1 MTNQIK
7 TLITTALFTAA
18 FFTASTQPVFAA
30 NETTD
35 SVATSSASA
44 EVSTS
49 ATTTMEILRE
59 KVQADQKLVVA
70 NNMNLTEKEAKAF
83 WPIYDAYQKDLQSIN
98 KRMTGVID
106 AYALAYNKGAV
117 LNDTAKKLL
126 DDSIAIEI
134 SESKLKQTYA
144 DKLSKVIPAAKAARY
159 IQIENKIRAIVKY
172 QLAEAIPL
180 VE

>member
-1 MTNQIK
+1 MSTQAK
-7 TLITTALFTAA
+7 KLLRSALLTAA
-18 FFTASTQPVFAA
+18 VAAAFIQPAFALNDAAATAAASTAPVEA
-30 NETTD
+30 TD
-35 SVATSSASA
+35 SATN
-44 EVSTS
+44 
-49 ATTTMEILRE
+49 TMEILRE
-59 KVQADQKLVVA
+59 KVKADKKLVVA
-70 NNMNLTEKEAKAF
+70 NNMHLTEKEAKVF
-83 WPIYDAYQKDLQSIN
+83 WPIYDAYQKDLQNIN
-98 KRMTGVID
+98 KRMAGVID

-159 IQIENKIRAIVKY
+159 IQIENKIRAIVRY

>member
-1 MTNQIK
+1 MSKQIK
-7 TLITTALFTAA
+7 KLISSALFTAA
-18 FFTASTQPVFAA
+18 FSAALVQPAFALNDA
-30 NETTD
+30 
-35 SVATSSASA
+35 ATNAVPSSASA
-44 EVSTS
+44 EANSS
-49 ATTTMEILRE
+49 AATTMEILRE
-59 KVQADQKLVVA
+59 KVKADKKLVVA
-70 NNMNLTEKEAKAF
+70 NNMNLTENEAKAF
-83 WPIYDAYQKDLQSIN
+83 WPIYDAYQKDLQNIN
-98 KRMTGVID
+98 KRLASVID

-159 IQIENKIRAIVKY
+159 IQIENKIRAIVRY

>member
-18 FFTASTQPVFAA
+18 FSTASIQPAFAV
-30 NETTD
+30 NEAA
-35 SVATSSASA
+35 ATAAPSSASVETA
-44 EVSTS
+44 TS
-49 ATTTMEILRE
+49 ATTTMEILKE
-59 KVQADQKLVVA
+59 KVKADKKLVVA
-70 NNMNLTEKEAKAF
+70 NNMNLTDKEAKAF
-83 WPIYDAYQKDLQSIN
+83 WPIYDAYQKDLQNIN
-98 KRMTGVID
+98 KRLAGVID

-144 DKLSKVIPAAKAARY
+144 DRLSKVIPAAKAARY
-159 IQIENKIRAIVKY
+159 IQIENKIRAVVRY
-172 QLAEAIPL
+172 ELADAIPL